1 MPMSPEL
8 AAARDQIVFARDYTL
23 RLLEGV
29 PEGQWFAMPGGVSHV
44 GWQVGHL
51 AMAEYRTC
59 LERVR
64 GVRPEDEAVIPAA
77 FLARFVRDT
86 VPDPDPG
93 AYPSPAELRATLDR
107 VHACVLAALP
117 EYADFDLSMPTVT
130 PHVLFKTKLEI
141 IRWCGQHEL
150 IHAGQI
156 GLLRRQLGHKPLW

>member
-1 MPMSPEL
+1 VPMPLEL
-8 AAARDQIVFARDYTL
+8 AEARDQIVFARDYTL
-23 RLLEGV
+23 RLLDGV
-29 PEGQWFAMPGGVSHV
+29 PEAEWFAMPGGVSHV

-64 GVRPEDEAVIPAA
+64 GIRPEDEAVIPAA

-86 VPDPDPG
+86 VPDLDPSNN
-93 AYPSPAELRATLDR
+93 PSPAELRATLDR
-107 VHACVLAALP
+107 VHARVLEELP
-117 EYADFDLSMPTVT
+117 GFAGIDLSAPLVT
-130 PHVLFKTKLEI
+130 PHVLMKTKIDIL
-141 IRWCGQHEL
+141 RWCGRHEL